1 MLVNFVDLH
10 LYPKR
15 HLWTLQCTL
24 MNFSNLWVYLW
35 PSFLRIAKVHPWT
48 LNFNELQSNDFMRF
62 TRNLL
67 ASVNFDKGPLS
78 FAQLMK
84 FSNFL
89 HRWTMVNFHFL
100 AFSMHFPKT
109 FKLIQPPDGFSRDWH
124 DFSGSSRL
132 KSQKFIA
139 KKCMDHSLKVSSLSE
154 QN

>member
-24 MNFSNLWVYLW
+24 MNYLW
-35 PSFLRIAKVHPWT
+35 PSFLRITKVHLWT
-48 LNFNELQSNDFMRF
+48 LQWTLMNFNQMTLWDPQETCLHQW
-62 TRNLL
+62 T
-67 ASVNFDKGPLS
+67 
-78 FAQLMK
+78 LMK
-84 FSNFL
+84 IPRVLQNW
-89 HRWTMVNFHFL
+89 WTSVTPFTGEL
-100 AFSMHFPKT
+100 WWILISWHFPCIFQKISNW
-109 FKLIQPPDGFSRDWH
+109 FILQLVFSHGLH

-132 KSQKFIA
+132 EPRKFIA